1 MSPLSAE
8 ERAVLH
14 RVARAAIRHQLGLG
28 PPPPPP
34 AWGPLGERR
43 GAFVELR
50 VGGEPR
56 GFLGRLA
63 ARQGLGAA
71 VAELAAAAARHDPR
85 FPPLDAAALPALQVR
100 IWALGRL
107 RPLTGPDDIAPER
120 DGVAV
125 RRGWHHGLL
134 LPGEATARG
143 WDARTL
149 LQRTCLAAGLPPG
162 AWQEPDATVELF
174 SAEDLGA
181 EGA

>member
-1 MSPLSAE
+1 VSPLSAA
-8 ERAVLH
+8 ERSALH
-14 RVARAAIRHQLGLG
+14 QVARAAIRHVLGLG
-28 PPPPPP
+28 TPPLPP
-34 AWGPLGERR
+34 ARGPLGERR

-50 VGGEPR
+50 VGRQPR
-56 GFLGRLA
+56 GFLGQLS
-63 ARQGLGAA
+63 ARRGLGAT

-100 IWALGRL
+100 IWVLGGV
-107 RPLTGPDDIAPER
+107 RPLTGPDDIALGR

-125 RRGWHHGLL
+125 GRGWHHGLL

-143 WDARTL
+143 WDARTWL
-149 LQRTCLAAGLPPG
+149 ERTCLAAGLPPG